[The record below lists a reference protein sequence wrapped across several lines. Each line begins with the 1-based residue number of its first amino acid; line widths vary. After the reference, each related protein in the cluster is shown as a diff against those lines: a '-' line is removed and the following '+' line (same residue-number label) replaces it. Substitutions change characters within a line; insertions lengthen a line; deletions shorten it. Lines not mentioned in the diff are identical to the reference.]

1 MDTVI
6 CSFQLTVYLQP
17 NIFVG
22 IVELQIYVCSVFT
35 GNTLQDLSRL
45 RETAD
50 NTESY
55 I

>member
-6 CSFQLTVYLQP
+6 CSFQLTVNLEP
-17 NIFVG
+17 NIFIG
-22 IVELQIYVCSVFT
+22 IVELQTYVCSVFT
-35 GNTLQDLSRL
+35 GNSLQDLSRL

-50 NTESY
+50 NSESY